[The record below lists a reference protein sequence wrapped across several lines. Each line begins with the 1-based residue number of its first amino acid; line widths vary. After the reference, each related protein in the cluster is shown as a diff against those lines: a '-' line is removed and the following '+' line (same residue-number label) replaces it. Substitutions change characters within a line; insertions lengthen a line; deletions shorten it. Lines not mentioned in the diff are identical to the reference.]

1 MFRFCRCAPCT
12 SCVECDANEGQ
23 ERCRLGKRPLI
34 ITHIHMHIRVG
45 TGVLNTRHGQ
55 RTREIVESRRCRRAY
70 HPKLLI
76 WHGPRVGLL
85 AIDEKCSFCE
95 AVCCGVACPS
105 TSITSAVQSLRS
117 RACSKCCAL
126 AMSRVAVVQQDAL
139 MVECGQ
145 FLRTGESVVS
155 EVHLYE
161 FVLREMHCTTHY
173 NDRPRA
179 HTYICLARASQA
191 GWSRA
196 DFRAENCVA
205 WDCVKHLVRND
216 GPDDAI

>member
-1 MFRFCRCAPCT
+1 MPECWSCAI
-12 SCVECDANEGQ
+12 AHA
-23 ERCRLGKRPLI
+23 RR
-34 ITHIHMHIRVG
+34 
-45 TGVLNTRHGQ
+45 GVQL
-55 RTREIVESRRCRRAY
+55 
-70 HPKLLI
+70 
-76 WHGPRVGLL
+76 
-85 AIDEKCSFCE
+85 CE
-95 AVCCGVACPS
+95 AVCCGGACPS
-105 TSITSAVQSLRS
+105 TSTTSAVQSLRS

-155 EVHLYE
+155 EVHPYE

-196 DFRAENCVA
+196 DFRARELRCMGLRQTFSA
-205 WDCVKHLVRND
+205 
-216 GPDDAI
+216 